1 MTDGVGFRPDHLVAH
16 IPYLRAYARALC
28 RDRDRADDLVQDTL
42 LAAWDKRTMLRDPER
57 LRSWLF
63 QILRNAHLMA
73 IRRSAREVSLRGDC
87 DIETLTTMTESSSL
101 AMCGDIDIA
110 LAQLDPS
117 ARDAIILVGVQEL
130 TYEQAAVIAECS
142 VGAMKNRVSRARK
155 CLRDLLG
162 HSSPTQDAPVT
173 PGRAAD
179 IRLPNEWTSAGPVP
193 GVLAAS

>member
-28 RDRDRADDLVQDTL
+28 RDRDRADDLVQDAL
-42 LAAWDKRTMLRDPER
+42 LAAWDKRTMLRNPER

-101 AMCGDIDIA
+101 AMWGDIDIA
-110 LAQLDPS
+110 LAHLDPS

-130 TYEQAAVIAECS
+130 TYEEAAVIAKCS
-142 VGAMKNRVSRARK
+142 VGAIKNRVSRARK
-155 CLRDLLG
+155 CLRNLLG
-162 HSSPTQDAPVT
+162 HSGPTQGAPVA
-173 PGRAAD
+173 PGRHDA